1 MVTNVFHV
9 GDDWLVTLPGE
20 AVALLGLHEGG
31 EVAVELDRAGRRVLL
46 LPVALGL
53 ADIDAELALQVDQ
66 FIRRYRPAL
75 EALAR

>member
-1 MVTNVFHV
+1 MLTNVSHV
-9 GDDWLVTLPGE
+9 DDKWLVTLPDE
-20 AVALLGLHEGG
+20 AIALLGLHEGG
-31 EVAVELDRAGRRVLL
+31 EVAVEIDRAGRRVLL

-53 ADIDAELALQVDQ
+53 VDIDAELALQIDQ